1 MFVNYVDKEI
11 IKYIQSGPKVD
22 LHCVSVSRKGFQG
35 LTIDN
40 TVTYLIH
47 LVIRENNSPSP
58 APIQWAIVGSRDVSL
73 FRKNYSPRIQS
84 FIVKKPWIWK
94 SSLSLW
100 ITKIYKN
107 GLFILKIV

>member
-1 MFVNYVDKEI
+1 MI
-11 IKYIQSGPKVD
+11 IISIKTMLGLSLSYGSSLDVPKHRIKSIYFDRGKIQSGPKVG

-58 APIQWAIVGSRDVSL
+58 APIQ
-73 FRKNYSPRIQS
+73 
-84 FIVKKPWIWK
+84 
-94 SSLSLW
+94 
-100 ITKIYKN
+100 
-107 GLFILKIV
+107 